1 VENLGHRD
9 VSPPGHGSCG
19 HVRVPQTGE
28 AGLKCHHAVMGLE
41 RSCVSELVKGS
52 VERHAKLLSRAVANC
67 EERHDVTP
75 AEAKTNKVR
84 HQDILRRQG
93 RVTGHTIVG
102 AVGVEGPWVT
112 VGREDLLSDFA
123 MLGNCPSHGLTLAC
137 APGRG
142 AGAETDRS
150 ETGVGSMRLPRL
162 LSDAD
167 KLIRIPSGP
176 LLELIQVQR

>member
-1 VENLGHRD
+1 MENLGHRD

-112 VGREDLLSDFA
+112 VGREDLLSISRCSAIVLATGLPWHARPAAAQVPRPTGLKRASARCDFR
-123 MLGNCPSHGLTLAC
+123 AC
-137 APGRG
+137 
-142 AGAETDRS
+142 
-150 ETGVGSMRLPRL
+150 
-162 LSDAD
+162 
-167 KLIRIPSGP
+167 
-176 LLELIQVQR
+176 